1 MKRVLILSALVLC
14 CGVWSLRAQVTKQVE
29 VTKAY
34 IPEVSKAVKLPVV
47 PDMTDTVRLRPEIDY
62 TVTPSALATN
72 LSTEP
77 FRPAS
82 VTYWE
87 FNRPLPFYLKVGA
100 GAPLNSVL
108 DFYASTQNPG
118 TGYAVGYL
126 NHTGDWGKIRNDF
139 GVRPTSWRMHNRL
152 GAAAGKYL
160 GRRLLEG
167 SLDMTNRVY
176 HNYAFDGAEA
186 WVTRHESDG
195 SVSIYPFTNAINDRQ
210 HYDDATVRIRV
221 GDDFTDLSRFNF
233 NVELRGGYFLDA
245 SKLLPSLYSGG
256 SYDKNRYH
264 ELSGGGGIRLAKAF
278 GLHAFEFKADFD
290 GAWRNVLDYRSTQ
303 LLFGLHYAF
312 RHDKLRW
319 SVGLDYV
326 RDGVGKE
333 MRMNDYQV
341 LLEDLPFWEMQNEY
355 ANRFLPAAS
364 ITYDPAD
371 GKFMLYAEL
380 TGKVR
385 RNDMQTLSQLNP
397 YVGSASVVPDVKR
410 PDDHCVLTVPN
421 TEQHRI
427 AGGIKG
433 VTGHGRFSYNLYVGY
448 THEKNALQWVAG
460 FQHASY
466 RGDSN
471 NQFYY
476 IPFTT
481 TLKDLSLNAEFA
493 WRPSSRF
500 TFDGEIHAHSFKGA
514 KDIFYTEVKT
524 YSLAYGRPQLT
535 ARLRGEYRAHKVS
548 LELEAQMQSVRH
560 WTTFE
565 FIYRPYLI
573 DGQETYLARPV
584 FYDYKVPVTVD
595 LTARFNWFLSRKVTL
610 FAEGRNLCDAKLY
623 DWAYYRDYG
632 VGFTAGVKLQF

>member
-1 MKRVLILSALVLC
+1 MKRVLIFSALVLC
-14 CGVWSLRAQVTKQVE
+14 CGVSSLRAQVTKQVE

-62 TVTPSALATN
+62 TVTPLALATN

-126 NHTGDWGKIRNDF
+126 NHTGDWAKIRNDF

-176 HNYAFDGAEA
+176 HNYAFDGL
-186 WVTRHESDG
+186 TRADIPHESDRYDE
-195 SVSIYPFTNAINDRQ
+195 SYNPFRQVSNDRQ
-210 HYDDATVRIRV
+210 HYNDVALRMRI

-233 NVELRGGYFLDA
+233 NVELRGSSFLNVLQTQPVYYDRKGYQ
-245 SKLLPSLYSGG
+245 
-256 SYDKNRYH
+256 

-290 GAWRNVLDYRSTQ
+290 GAWRKVRDFRSTQ
-303 LLFGLHYAF
+303 LLFGLHYAY

-333 MRMNDYQV
+333 VDVFAQSGPV
-341 LLEDLPFWEMQNEY
+341 LWYWELQTEY
-355 ANRFLPAAS
+355 NNRFLPVAS

-385 RNDMQTLSQLNP
+385 RNDMRTLSRLNP
-397 YVGSASVVPDVKR
+397 YVYS
-410 PDDHCVLTVPN
+410 CLIVPN
-421 TEQHRI
+421 TEEHRVT
-427 AGGIKG
+427 GGIKG
-433 VTGHGRFSYNLYVGY
+433 SVGHGGFTYNLYVGY
-448 THEKNALQWVAG
+448 THEENALQLVARFMSDNQTNIG
-460 FQHASY
+460 DDSAAEMIYTSY
-466 RGDSN
+466 
-471 NQFYY
+471 YY
-476 IPFTT
+476 PYST
-481 TLKDLSLNAEFA
+481 TLKDLSINTEFA
-493 WRPSSRF
+493 WRASSRF
-500 TFDGEIHAHSFKGA
+500 TFDGEMHAHSFKGA
-514 KDIFYTEVKT
+514 KDVYYKNNKP
-524 YSLAYGRPQLT
+524 YALAYGRPQLT
-535 ARLRGEYRAHKVS
+535 ARLRGEYRAHKAS

-560 WTTFE
+560 WTTYTLTYERIFNWPD
-565 FIYRPYLI
+565 FVLI
-573 DGQETYLARPV
+573 DDLFPMVGL
-584 FYDYKVPVTVD
+584 YDFKVPVTVD

-610 FAEGRNLCDAKLY
+610 FAEGRNLCNAKLY